1 MTAAGFDTVDEREV
15 EILQWRLRELLKAGY
30 ARDDALALTT
40 ERDVDLHLAVD
51 LPRRGCPHATAV
63 RILL

>member
-1 MTAAGFDTVDEREV
+1 MTAAEFDTVDEREV

-30 ARDDALALTT
+30 ARDDALTLTT
-40 ERDVDLHLAVD
+40 KREVDLHLAVD